1 MKVALTG
8 ASGFLGPVL
17 VQRLLER
24 GHGVHVLAR
33 DVARA
38 LSGLPSGV
46 TGSYFDAATPLSPDA
61 LGGAEAVIHLAG
73 EPVAQRWTDKARQRI
88 RDSRV
93 VGTRL
98 LVEAMRAAGTV
109 RHFVSAS
116 AIGYYGADRG
126 ADPLTETGSPGED
139 FLARVCRAWEAEAQ
153 EAESAGIRTVLPRIG
168 VVLHPEGG
176 ALKQMLPL
184 FRLGLGGKMGS
195 GRQYLSWVHR
205 DDTVGLLLFA
215 LEQPEL
221 RGPVNVTAPEPVTN
235 ADFARALGAA
245 LHRPA
250 VLPVPAFALKVA
262 VGEMSEAVLG
272 GQRVLPRRAQEAG
285 YRFQHP
291 DLPEALRSLVG

>member
-33 DVARA
+33 DVKRA
-38 LSGLPSGV
+38 LGRLPQGVSGSF
-46 TGSYFDAATPLSPDA
+46 FDATSPLAPDA
-61 LGGAEAVIHLAG
+61 LGGAEAVVHLAG
-73 EPVAQRWTDKARQRI
+73 EPVAQRWTEAARQRI

-98 LVEAMRAAGTV
+98 LVEALKAAGTV

-126 ADPLTETGSPGED
+126 ADPLTESSSPGDD
-139 FLARVCRAWEAEAQ
+139 FLAGVCRAWEAEAL
-153 EAESAGIRTVLPRIG
+153 EAAAGIRTVLPRIG

-205 DDTVGLLLFA
+205 EDTVGLLLFA
-215 LEQPEL
+215 LEHPEL
-221 RGPVNVTAPEPVTN
+221 SGPMNVTAPEPATN
-235 ADFARALGAA
+235 ADFSRALGAA

-250 VLPVPAFALKVA
+250 VVPVPSFALKLA
-262 VGEMSEAVLG
+262 VGKMSEAVLG

-285 YRFQHP
+285 YRFQYP
-291 DLPEALRSLVG
+291 TLPEALRSLLG

>member
-24 GHGVHVLAR
+24 GHTVHVLAR
-33 DVARA
+33 DVKRA
-38 LSGLPSGV
+38 LGRLPQGVSGSF
-46 TGSYFDAATPLSPDA
+46 FDATTPLSPDA
-61 LGGAEAVIHLAG
+61 LEGAEAVVHLAG
-73 EPVAQRWTDKARQRI
+73 EPVAQRWTEASRQRI

-98 LVEAMRAAGTV
+98 LVEALRAAGTV

-116 AIGYYGADRG
+116 AIGYYGVDRG
-126 ADPLTETGSPGED
+126 AEPLTESSSPGED
-139 FLARVCRAWEAEAQ
+139 FLAGVCRAWEAEAL
-153 EAESAGIRTVLPRIG
+153 EAAAAGIRTVLPRIG

-205 DDTVGLLLFA
+205 EDTLGLLLFA
-215 LEQPEL
+215 LERPEL
-221 RGPVNVTAPEPVTN
+221 SGPMNVTAPEPATN
-235 ADFARALGAA
+235 ADFSRALGAA

-250 VLPVPAFALKVA
+250 VVPVPSFALKLA
-262 VGEMSEAVLG
+262 VGRMSEVVLG
-272 GQRVLPRRAQEAG
+272 GQRVVPRHALEAG
-285 YRFQHP
+285 YRFQFP
-291 DLPEALRSLVG
+291 TLPEALRSLVG

>member
-17 VQRLLER
+17 VQRLMER

-38 LSGLPSGV
+38 LTRLPSGV

-73 EPVAQRWTDKARQRI
+73 EPVAQRWTDQARQRI

-109 RHFVSAS
+109 RHFVSVS

-126 ADPLTETGSPGED
+126 AEPLTETSSPGED
-139 FLARVCRAWEAEAQ
+139 FLARVCRAWEAEAL
-153 EAESAGIRTVLPRIG
+153 EADTAGIRTVLPRLG

-176 ALKQMLPL
+176 ALKKMLPL

-195 GRQYLSWVHR
+195 GQQYMSWVHR
-205 DDTVGLLLFA
+205 DDTLGLLLFA

-221 RGPVNVTAPEPVTN
+221 RGPLNVTAPEPVTN
-235 ADFARALGAA
+235 ADFSRALGAA
-245 LHRPA
+245 LGRPA
-250 VLPVPAFALKVA
+250 VMPVPAFALKA
-262 VGEMSEAVLG
+262 AMGEMSEVVLG

-291 DLPEALRSLVG
+291 ELSEALRSLVG

>member
-1 MKVALTG
+1 
-8 ASGFLGPVL
+8 
-17 VQRLLER
+17 
-24 GHGVHVLAR
+24 
-33 DVARA
+33 
-38 LSGLPSGV
+38 
-46 TGSYFDAATPLSPDA
+46 
-61 LGGAEAVIHLAG
+61 
-73 EPVAQRWTDKARQRI
+73 VAQRWTDKARQRI
-88 RDSRV
+88 HDSRV

-98 LVEAMRAAGTV
+98 LVEAMRATGTV

-126 ADPLTETGSPGED
+126 TEPLTETSSPGED
-139 FLARVCRAWEAEAQ
+139 FLARVCREWEAEAR
-153 EAESAGIRTVLPRIG
+153 EADAAGIRTVLPRIG
-168 VVLHPEGG
+168 VALHPEGG

-184 FRLGLGGKMGS
+184 FRLGLGGRMGS

-221 RGPVNVTAPEPVTN
+221 RGPLNVTAPEPVTN

-245 LHRPA
+245 LGRPA
-250 VLPVPAFALKVA
+250 VVPVPAFALKVA

-272 GQRVLPRRAQEAG
+272 SQRVLPKRAQETG

-291 DLPEALRSLVG
+291 ELQEALRSLVG

>member
-1 MKVALTG
+1 
-8 ASGFLGPVL
+8 
-17 VQRLLER
+17 
-24 GHGVHVLAR
+24 
-33 DVARA
+33 
-38 LSGLPSGV
+38 
-46 TGSYFDAATPLSPDA
+46 
-61 LGGAEAVIHLAG
+61 
-73 EPVAQRWTDKARQRI
+73 
-88 RDSRV
+88 
-93 VGTRL
+93 
-98 LVEAMRAAGTV
+98 
-109 RHFVSAS
+109 
-116 AIGYYGADRG
+116 
-126 ADPLTETGSPGED
+126 
-139 FLARVCRAWEAEAQ
+139 
-153 EAESAGIRTVLPRIG
+153 
-168 VVLHPEGG
+168 
-176 ALKQMLPL
+176 MLPL